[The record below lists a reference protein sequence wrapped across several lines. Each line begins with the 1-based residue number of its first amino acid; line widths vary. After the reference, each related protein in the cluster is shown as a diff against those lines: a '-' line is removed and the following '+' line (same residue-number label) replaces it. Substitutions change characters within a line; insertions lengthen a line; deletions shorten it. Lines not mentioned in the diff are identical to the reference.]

1 MSSLFSPPRPKP
13 EQSRGLLV
21 ELFEPLAAQVDVEHL
36 LAGFWGF
43 WMALGPGATD
53 RYWGK
58 GSCTT
63 QVLGHQ
69 GEGSACDGR
78 KTDQIDSSQ
87 EVVQG

>member
-1 MSSLFSPPRPKP
+1 M
-13 EQSRGLLV
+13 V

-43 WMALGPGATD
+43 WMPLGPRATNW
-53 RYWGK
+53 YGGK
-58 GSCTT
+58 GSCTA

-69 GEGSACDGR
+69 GEGSASDGR